1 MDLLGILPE
10 ILVCL
15 TALGVIVLDLFL
27 DPAKPRT
34 GKLAFANGL
43 GLTLALGTL
52 LGLHWGGYASVETFS
67 GAFLPDLTAVF
78 FRAVLLLA
86 ALLTLMLSVG
96 YVQDKLRHPGEFYSL
111 MSLATLGALFL
122 VSASE
127 MLTFYLSLELL
138 SISSFVLVA
147 LRKTQA
153 RSAEAAIKYLIFG
166 SISSALMLFGFSL
179 IYGLSGSLNFAEINT
194 FLHQQG
200 SEFVYRFTAVEGQ
213 SAPAFQDGHLKI
225 ELMAALVLILGGL
238 GYKIAA
244 VPFHLWAPD
253 VYEGA
258 PLPVTAFLSASS
270 KVAGFASLMRILET
284 LSADVTVPFWTRMI
298 VILAVLS
305 IVYGN
310 VVAIAQ
316 QNIKRLFAYSSIAH
330 AGYLLMGIVAL
341 SEFKSRDMALL
352 GLHYYLLVY
361 VLMNLG
367 AFAVMIYFAAK
378 SQSVRLQDWTGLG
391 RQHPWLGFVLT
402 ACLLSLTGLPPFAGF
417 LGKFYLF
424 GAVTMMGSQY
434 LWLVLIGVLSSVVS
448 LYYYA
453 RIIRVLFFGQTESSG
468 SSPSE
473 QTPPVLLA
481 LASGISLVGILG
493 LFVFPNWVIDF
504 VAQINQLI

>member
-27 DPAKPRT
+27 DPKKPRT

-43 GLTLALGTL
+43 GLSLALSVL
-52 LGLHWGGYASVETFS
+52 LGLYWGGYSSVETFS
-67 GAFLPDLTAVF
+67 GAFSPDLMALFV
-78 FRAVLLLA
+78 RAVLLLS

-111 MSLATLGALFL
+111 LSLATLGALFL
-122 VSASE
+122 VSATE
-127 MLTFYLSLELL
+127 MITFYLALELL

-147 LRKTQA
+147 LRKEQA

-166 SISSALMLFGFSL
+166 SISSAFLLFGFSL
-179 IYGLSGSLNFAEINT
+179 IYGITGSLNFVEINT
-194 FLHQQG
+194 FLQQQG

-213 SAPAFQDGHLKI
+213 SLPSFQEGHLKI
-225 ELMAALVLILGGL
+225 ELMAALLLILGGL
-238 GYKIAA
+238 AYKIAA

-258 PLPVTAFLSASS
+258 PLPVTAFLSASA
-270 KVAGFASLMRILET
+270 KIAGFAALMRVLET
-284 LSADVTVPFWTRMI
+284 LSADVTVPFWTRLI

-305 IVYGN
+305 MVYGN
-310 VVAIAQ
+310 IVAIAQ
-316 QNIKRLFAYSSIAH
+316 QNLKRLFAYSSMAH
-330 AGYLLMGIVAL
+330 AGYLLMGVLAL

-352 GLHYYLLVY
+352 GLMYYLLVY
-361 VLMNLG
+361 ALMNLG
-367 AFAVMIYFAAK
+367 AFAVMVYFAAK
-378 SQSVRLQDWTGLG
+378 SQSVRLQDWSGMG
-391 RQHPWLGFVLT
+391 RQHPWLGFVLA

-417 LGKFYLF
+417 TGKFYLF
-424 GAVTMMGSQY
+424 GAVTMMGTQY
-434 LWLVLIGVLSSVVS
+434 LWLVLIAVLSSVVS

-453 RIIRVLFFGQTESSG
+453 RIIRVLFFGLTESSG
-468 SSPSE
+468 NQLTE
-473 QTPPVLLA
+473 TPPVLLT
-481 LASGISLVGILG
+481 LASGICLIGIVG
-493 LFVFPNWVIDF
+493 LFVFPSWVIDF